1 MANED
6 VWCWVGHL
14 GISDRIDMVLTHYGD
29 RLTDVS
35 IFGWYVS
42 TDGSL
47 TETLDP
53 AVMDGY
59 RERWPHIRWWAAFRN
74 MDNPDE
80 APRAIFDALRGSAAA
95 RAALA
100 DAVEDVFTAYPWL
113 HGVDID
119 LEQGGDGAPAQ
130 SEAIYLA
137 VADRAH
143 LLGRKAACALPPL
156 TASGSVGGEDWVRY
170 AELGAIV
177 DHVEIMT
184 YDFAWMGSAP
194 GPIAPGFWVRDVAD
208 WVASQID
215 PAKVSLGVPLY
226 AYFWTI
232 HAYPDNDSGWRGDS
246 GTYYAAWQHFTGF
259 RTGDGTQGAPQG
271 DGSHERIGW
280 VVYRDEDSQSLWGY
294 TDVYD
299 WLEPSLFDSS
309 VGVVSATF
317 DGRHYTTRYGQPVA
331 EPLWGVVDNRTTDE
345 HAAYT
350 IEPRRVVSERGNL
363 VEPSTGFG
371 FTLDLLQREPV
382 AATILDD
389 YITSETAYVRE
400 GDWDVVDALESYRQ
414 WRGSGVLTYD
424 NDFGEQPLYV
434 QARGKFASDG
444 RFSIYSQ
451 GWAVRY
457 SNATGL
463 LELVRSGTVEASAYV
478 TPRESG
484 AAPQEQRFVLGLR
497 VRENSA
503 RAYFGL
509 TEEGRIPT
517 MLSAAGQAAP
527 GEATSFRTGL
537 GAEVWLDHLYLGD
550 GWWYMPRERVVV
562 QIDAPGVS
570 EEMELG
576 GIARSGVTWRDG
588 NSQFRPDED
597 VDEHE
602 TREASISRDWA
613 FHHWN
618 PSPLVSDVAHEV
630 TIVPRDHDVWVGRL
644 VACDADYAR
653 IIYVHDPQG
662 VLHWRAVAAFDYGFA
677 GVAMWSLGQEDVRL
691 WDLMQGGFLPPETK
705 RLNA

>member
-6 VWCWVGHL
+6 VWVWVGHL
-14 GISDRIDMVLTHYGD
+14 GISARIDLVLTEYGD

-42 TDGSL
+42 SDGTL

-59 RERWPHIRWWAAFRN
+59 RARWPHIRWWAAFRN
-74 MDNPDE
+74 MDNPSE

-95 RAALA
+95 RAVLA
-100 DAVEDVFTAYPWL
+100 DQVEAVFTEYPWL

-119 LEQGGDGAPAQ
+119 LEQGGDGDPAE
-130 SEAIYLA
+130 SEAIFEA

-143 LLGRKAACALPPL
+143 ALGRKCACALPPL
-156 TASGSVGGEDWVRY
+156 TESGSVGGEDWVRY
-170 AELGAIV
+170 YQLGQIV

-194 GPIAPGFWVRDVAD
+194 GPIAPGFWVRDVAE

-215 PAKVSLGVPLY
+215 PQKVSLGVPLY

-232 HAYPDNDSGWRGDS
+232 HAYPDNETGWRGDS
-246 GTYYAAWQHFTGF
+246 GTYYAAWQHWTGY
-259 RTGDGTQGAPQG
+259 RTGDGTQGSPQG

-299 WLEPSLFDSS
+299 WLEPSMFDTST
-309 VGVVSATF
+309 GVVSAVF
-317 DGRHYTTRYGQPVA
+317 GGREYLTRYGLPVA
-331 EPLWGVVDNRTTDE
+331 PTRWDVVDNRPTDE
-345 HAAYT
+345 EAVYT
-350 IEPRRVVSERGNL
+350 LEPRCVMSEHGAL
-363 VEPSTGFG
+363 VEPSAGYGLTV
-371 FTLDLLQREPV
+371 DLLQREPV

-389 YITSETAYVRE
+389 YITSESAYVADPAWE
-400 GDWDVVDALESYRQ
+400 VVEPIDGYRQ
-414 WRGSGVLTYD
+414 WRGSGPLTYD
-424 NDFGEQPLYV
+424 HDFGERPLYV
-434 QARGKFASDG
+434 QARGQFGVDG

-451 GWAVRY
+451 GWGVRY
-457 SNATGL
+457 TNTTGL

-478 TPRESG
+478 TPRAAG

-517 MLSAAGQAAP
+517 ILSASGQAFP
-527 GEATSFRTGL
+527 GGVTQFNTGL

-550 GWWYMPRERVVV
+550 GWWYMPRERVTV
-562 QIDAPGVS
+562 QIDAPGVT
-570 EEMELG
+570 EQMELG
-576 GIARSGVTWRDG
+576 GIARTGVTWRDDG
-588 NSQFRPDED
+588 AQFRPDTD

-602 TREASISRDWA
+602 TRTASISRDWA

-618 PSPLVSDVAHEV
+618 PSPLVSDVAHSV
-630 TIVPRDHDVWVGRL
+630 TVIPTDIDVWVGRL

-662 VLHWRAVAAFDYGFA
+662 VLHWRAAAAFEFGFA

-691 WDLMQGGFLPPETK
+691 WDLMKGGLLPPETK